1 MLQELFTQGT
11 LRRTALA
18 VAAADARYDC
28 AADLDATAREFEAMM
43 AQRRFLPAPRVLRH
57 AGEAAGRLVSMRGA
71 AAPQEEALVCPMEG
85 CDGVYFPRVLALRR
99 LLPGRPEEEAPEP
112 ESRQPLLPGE
122 GCACG
127 AVNLAAM
134 LQRGEDGYALDL
146 PLLRRTVRTA
156 VHFLDNVIDVSAY
169 PDAQTG
175 RLTRATRRL
184 ALGVMGLADVL
195 SALGLPYDSQA
206 GRRQAEDLA
215 ALVGS
220 AAQSASCALAQ
231 GRGPFPL
238 FRESSRAGGAQRR
251 NGAVT
256 GLFPCG
262 ELAAACA
269 CAPGVSPA
277 AGQPVGVPALVRMQA
292 AVQKHW
298 DGTVWLPVPFSTKQE
313 MQEACA
319 LAYRLGCRSVE
330 MCPAAP
336 AAQAVRAGD
345 IRFCPAC
352 GSPVAHEAGRVV
364 CEACGFSRVD

>member
-28 AADLDATAREFEAMM
+28 AADLAATAREFEAMM

-57 AGEAAGRLVSMRGA
+57 AGEASGVLVSVRGQA
-71 AAPQEEALVCPMEG
+71 GPAEDALVCPMEG
-85 CDGVYFPRVLALRR
+85 CEGVCFPRVLALRR
-99 LLPGRPEEEAPEP
+99 LLPDRLEEEALEP

-127 AVNLAAM
+127 TVNLTAM
-134 LQRGEDGYALDL
+134 LRRGAQEYTFDTALL
-146 PLLRRTVRTA
+146 QRTVRAA
-156 VHFLDNVIDVSAY
+156 VHFLDNVIDASAY
-169 PDAQTG
+169 PSAQAS

-195 SALGLPYDSQA
+195 SAMGLPYGSEA
-206 GRRQAEDLA
+206 GRRQAEKLTGLVAREADA
-215 ALVGS
+215 AS
-220 AAQSASCALAQ
+220 RALAQ

-238 FRESSRAGGAQRR
+238 FRESTHAGGQPRR
-251 NGAVT
+251 NGTVT
-256 GLFPCG
+256 GLAPCT
-262 ELAAACA
+262 ELAAACGCTA
-269 CAPGVSPA
+269 GAAPA
-277 AGQPVGVPALVRMQA
+277 AGDPADTEGLVRMQA
-292 AVQKHW
+292 AVQKQM
-298 DGTVWLPVPFSTKQE
+298 DGAVWLPVPFSTKGE

-336 AAQAVRAGD
+336 AARTVRAGD

-352 GSPVAHEAGRVV
+352 GSPVGYEEGRAV
-364 CEACGFSRVD
+364 CSACGFVKED

>member
-28 AADLDATAREFEAMM
+28 AADLAATAREFEAMM
-43 AQRRFLPAPRVLRH
+43 AQRRFLPAARVLRH
-57 AGEAAGRLVSMRGA
+57 AGEAAGRLVSVRGSA
-71 AAPQEEALVCPMEG
+71 AAASQALVRPLEG
-85 CDGVYFPRVLALRR
+85 CDGVYFPQVLALRR

-134 LQRGEDGYALDL
+134 LRRGEDGYALDNA
-146 PLLRRTVRTA
+146 LLQRTVRTA

-195 SALGLPYDSQA
+195 SALGLSYDSGA
-206 GRRQAEDLA
+206 GRRRAEDLA
-215 ALVGS
+215 ALV
-220 AAQSASCALAQ
+220 AREAQAASCALAQ

-251 NGAVT
+251 NGVVT
-256 GLFPCG
+256 GLAPCR
-262 ELAAACA
+262 EQAAVCA
-269 CAPGVSPA
+269 CAAGISPA
-277 AGQPVGVPALVRMQA
+277 AGQPVGVEALVRMQA

-298 DGTVWLPVPFSTKQE
+298 DGAVWLPVPFSAKGE

-336 AAQAVRAGD
+336 EAPAVRAGD

-352 GSPVAHEAGRVV
+352 GSPVAHEGGRAV
-364 CEACGFSRVD
+364 CAACGFAKDD